1 MGFWHVGTMLRQLEV
16 LWPKARGIQSP
27 SSPTQ
32 ESNDYSTASTSEAG
46 HEVREPAEP
55 PAAQR
60 RCAARASIRFGDL
73 SMQYLA
79 DCDQNNQRFELRPCG
94 RAGLDRQDR
103 QGPPRTAKDLKP
115 RHTRKSNCTA
125 LEDFVGVK
133 VASTSAS
140 SPK

>member
-1 MGFWHVGTMLRQLEV
+1 MRRTGLDTIRGFEH
-16 LWPKARGIQSP
+16 AIS
-27 SSPTQ
+27 
-32 ESNDYSTASTSEAG
+32 
-46 HEVREPAEP
+46 
-55 PAAQR
+55 
-60 RCAARASIRFGDL
+60 CRF
-73 SMQYLA
+73 A
-79 DCDQNNQRFELRPCG
+79 DQNNQRFELRPCG

-140 SPK
+140 SPKVVLLSLHPTLQVSSGPKPAEFEARKARQ